1 MLLTLWT
8 RLPCPWPH
16 THAEVQRH
24 VNGGHFLSPSSHI
37 DPGTS
42 HASQGTRARRHRS
55 WAVAGCFLLRLLKLV
70 ISSGREKP
78 AAVKDLTCRCQGFCS
93 TADQSAWGALDQNPP
108 VHGRPITTS
117 HTTNLTRA
125 NDRIR
130 NRRLHLHW
138 VTINSDS
145 CLPFATPLDNTAA
158 SAREDP
164 FTYSHPRI
172 NSDPHITEP
181 WTRAYAH
188 AAVIEY
194 WFQRYKLQLCPHTAT
209 RTTGTGGT
217 DHHPI
222 ETADLQ
228 HLVADTPQEL
238 TTVRGRTRTPAIF
251 HLEMFPEDPNH
262 CLMHHEALPPE
273 AHPAHPLR
281 LAMDEGEA
289 SQVGVSPPLCVTR
302 HHSAA
307 DQRLP

>member
-1 MLLTLWT
+1 M
-8 RLPCPWPH
+8 
-16 THAEVQRH
+16 QRH

-42 HASQGTRARRHRS
+42 HVYQGTRARRHRS

-145 CLPFATPLDNTAA
+145 CLPFATPLGNTAA

-164 FTYSHPRI
+164 
-172 NSDPHITEP
+172 
-181 WTRAYAH
+181 
-188 AAVIEY
+188 
-194 WFQRYKLQLCPHTAT
+194 C
-209 RTTGTGGT
+209 
-217 DHHPI
+217 
-222 ETADLQ
+222 
-228 HLVADTPQEL
+228 TPTQESTLIPTSLNPGPEL
-238 TTVRGRTRTPAIF
+238 TPMPRSLNIGSRDISCNYVLIP
-251 HLEMFPEDPNH
+251 
-262 CLMHHEALPPE
+262 LPGQQERAGQITTLPR
-273 AHPAHPLR
+273 PQTFSIWR
-281 LAMDEGEA
+281 RI
-289 SQVGVSPPLCVTR
+289 PPK
-302 HHSAA
+302 S
-307 DQRLP
+307 